1 MKLSVISPTF
11 DEAQNV
17 GPLLEQLTQTLRG
30 IDYEILI
37 VDDNSPDLTWFVA
50 EQAARHDPR
59 VRVLRRLQNP
69 GLGVAVIDGFIAA
82 QGEAVACIDADLQH
96 DPSILPRMLEELGR
110 GSDVVVGSRY
120 VAGGGIEDW
129 NWLRRTESRIATR
142 LAKIFLGANLKDPM
156 SGYFLMWRK
165 DFARVQVQLNGKG
178 FKILLEILAKLH
190 PANIT
195 EIPYTFRPRTSGK
208 SKLSSKVVLQYLG
221 QLCLLSK
228 AGRICSDRFLKFA
241 VVGSIGVVINL
252 LMITLV
258 VKLTNVRG
266 WQASAV
272 ASLTANLHN
281 YMLNNYWTFSDRL
294 HKGWGVVK
302 GYFSYLLMTAV
313 GLVVATSAYAALTW
327 SLSQMSFLG
336 DTPRRFGSFTAMFC
350 QSLSIVFG
358 MYLNYRFNKA
368 ITWSDNGPRP
378 EASELQLH
386 SRTLVARLLGR
397 RKQPTG

>member
-50 EQAARHDPR
+50 EQAARRDPR

-69 GLGVAVIDGFIAA
+69 GLGVAVIDGFNAA

-156 SGYFLMWRK
+156 SGYFLMWRR

-178 FKILLEILAKLH
+178 FKILLEILGKLH
-190 PANIT
+190 PANIR
-195 EIPYTFRPRTSGK
+195 EVPYTFRPRTAGK

-228 AGRICSDRFLKFA
+228 VGRLCSDRFRFLKFA
-241 VVGSIGVVINL
+241 VAGSIGIVINL
-252 LMITLV
+252 VMITLIL
-258 VKLTNVRG
+258 KLTNVRG

-272 ASLTANLHN
+272 ASLAANLNN
-281 YMLNNYWTFSDRL
+281 YILNNYWTFSDQL
-294 HKGWGVVK
+294 HRGWRAVK
-302 GYFSYLLMTAV
+302 GYFSYLMMTAV
-313 GLVVATSAYAALTW
+313 GLLVTTTTYAVLTG
-327 SLSQMSFLG
+327 SLARLSLLRNPARPFS
-336 DTPRRFGSFTAMFC
+336 SFTALFC
-350 QSLSIVFG
+350 QLIAIVFG
-358 MYLNYRFNKA
+358 TFFNYRLNKA
-368 ITWSDNGPRP
+368 ITWSKTARPQTSQFRLQPR
-378 EASELQLH
+378 
-386 SRTLVARLLGR
+386 TFVARLLGR
-397 RKQPTG
+397 

>member
-50 EQAARHDPR
+50 EQAARRDPR

-69 GLGVAVIDGFIAA
+69 GLGVAVIDGFNAA

-96 DPSILPRMLEELGR
+96 DPSILPKMLEELGR

-120 VAGGGIEDW
+120 VTGGGIEDW

-165 DFARVQVQLNGKG
+165 DFTRVQVQLNGRG

-190 PANIT
+190 PANIR
-195 EIPYTFRPRTSGK
+195 EVPYTFRPRMAGK
-208 SKLSSKVVLQYLG
+208 SKLTSKVVVQYLG
-221 QLCLLSK
+221 QLCQLSK
-228 AGRICSDRFLKFA
+228 VGRLYSDRFLKFA
-241 VVGSIGVVINL
+241 AAGSIGVVVNL
-252 LMITLV
+252 LTLTLYL
-258 VKLTNVRG
+258 KLTKVSG

-272 ASLTANLHN
+272 ASLTANLNN
-281 YMLNNYWTFSDRL
+281 YILNNYWAFADRL

-302 GYFSYLLMTAV
+302 GYFSYLLMTAL
-313 GLVVATSAYAALTW
+313 GLAVTTLAYVILTW
-327 SLSQMSFLG
+327 SLSQISFLRNL
-336 DTPRRFGSFTAMFC
+336 PRPFGSFTALFC

-358 MYLNYRFNKA
+358 MHLNYRLNKA
-368 ITWSDNGPRP
+368 ITWSDSTRP
-378 EASELQLH
+378 EASQFQRH
-386 SRTLVARLLGR
+386 TRTLVARLLGR
-397 RKQPTG
+397 RKQPTA

>member
-11 DEAQNV
+11 DEAANV
-17 GPLLEQLTQTLRG
+17 RPLLERLTQTLRG

-50 EQAARHDPR
+50 EQVARHDSR

-69 GLGVAVIDGFIAA
+69 GLGVAVIDGFNAA
-82 QGEAVACIDADLQH
+82 QGDAVACIDAELQH
-96 DPSILPRMLEELGR
+96 DPSILPKMLEELGR

-129 NWLRRTESRIATR
+129 NWLRRAESRIATR
-142 LAKIFLGANLKDPM
+142 LAEIFLGANLKDPM

-195 EIPYTFRPRTSGK
+195 EVPYTFRPRTSGK

-228 AGRICSDRFLKFA
+228 AGLCSNRFLKFA
-241 VVGSIGVVINL
+241 VVGSIGVVLNL
-252 LMITLV
+252 LIITLV
-258 VKLTNVRG
+258 IKLTNVRG

-272 ASLTANLHN
+272 ASLTANLNN
-281 YMLNNYWTFSDRL
+281 YILNNYWTFSDRL

-302 GYFSYLLMTAV
+302 GYFSYLLMTAA
-313 GLVVATSAYAALTW
+313 GLVVTTSVYAALRW
-327 SLSQMSFLG
+327 SLSQTSFLG
-336 DTPRRFGSFTAMFC
+336 DAPRRFDSFTALFC

-368 ITWSDNGPRP
+368 ITWSENRAGP
-378 EASELQLH
+378 EASELLFH
-386 SRTLVARLLGR
+386 SRTLLARLLGR
-397 RKQPTG
+397 RKQPTA

>member
-17 GPLLEQLTQTLRG
+17 GPLLEQLTRTLRG

-50 EQAARHDPR
+50 EQAARGDPR

-69 GLGVAVIDGFIAA
+69 GLGVAVIDGFNAA
-82 QGEAVACIDADLQH
+82 QGEAVACMDADLQH
-96 DPSILPRMLEELGR
+96 DPSILPKMLEELDR

-129 NWLRRTESRIATR
+129 NWLRRIESRIATR

-165 DFARVQVQLNGKG
+165 DFARVQAQLNGKG

-190 PANIT
+190 PAKIR
-195 EIPYTFRPRTSGK
+195 EVPYTFRPRASGK

-228 AGRICSDRFLKFA
+228 AGRLCSDRFLKFA
-241 VVGSIGVVINL
+241 AVGSIGVVINL

-258 VKLTNVRG
+258 FKLTNVRG

-272 ASLTANLHN
+272 ASLAANLNN
-281 YMLNNYWTFSDRL
+281 YILNNYWTFSDRL

-302 GYFSYLLMTAV
+302 GYFSYLLTTAV
-313 GLVVATSAYAALTW
+313 GLVVTTSAYAVLTW
-327 SLSQMSFLG
+327 SLSQISFLG
-336 DTPRRFGSFTAMFC
+336 DSPPRFGSFTAMFC

-358 MYLNYRFNKA
+358 MYFNYRFNKA
-368 ITWSDNGPRP
+368 ITWSDSARP
-378 EASELQLH
+378 EANNFEIH
-386 SRTLVARLLGR
+386 SRTFVARLLDR
-397 RKQPTG
+397 

>member
-37 VDDNSPDLTWFVA
+37 VDDNSPDLTWLVA
-50 EQAARHDPR
+50 EQAARGDPR
-59 VRVLRRLQNP
+59 VRVLRRLRNP
-69 GLGVAVIDGFIAA
+69 GLGVAVIDGFNAA
-82 QGEAVACIDADLQH
+82 QGEAVACMDADLQH
-96 DPSILPRMLEELGR
+96 DPSILPKMLEELDR
-110 GSDVVVGSRY
+110 GSDIVVGSRY

-129 NWLRRTESRIATR
+129 NWLRRVESRIATR
-142 LAKIFLGANLKDPM
+142 MAKIFLGANLKDPM

-178 FKILLEILAKLH
+178 FKILLEILAKLR
-190 PANIT
+190 PANIR
-195 EIPYTFRPRTSGK
+195 EVPYTFRPRTSGK

-228 AGRICSDRFLKFA
+228 AGRLCSEGFLKFA
-241 VVGSIGVVINL
+241 VVGSIGVAINL
-252 LMITLV
+252 LMITLI

-272 ASLTANLHN
+272 ASLTANLSN
-281 YMLNNYWTFSDRL
+281 YILNNYWTFSDRL
-294 HKGWGVVK
+294 HKGWGVAK

-313 GLVVATSAYAALTW
+313 GLVVTTSAYVALTW
-327 SLSQMSFLG
+327 SLSQISILG
-336 DTPRRFGSFTAMFC
+336 DLPRRFGSFTATFC
-350 QSLSIVFG
+350 QSLSVVFG
-358 MYLNYRFNKA
+358 IYLNYRFNKA
-368 ITWSDNGPRP
+368 ITWSDNRAKS

-386 SRTLVARLLGR
+386 SRTFVARLLGR
-397 RKQPTG
+397 